1 MRVEQKIREFN
12 IDNLQQD
19 QMDELNN
26 LMSSVNNQW
35 GALKSSL
42 EQKFNFCRKIHD
54 QHNLEVENYE
64 EFGDLF
70 DQ

>member
-26 LMSSVNNQW
+26 IMSSVNNQW

-42 EQKFNFCRKIHD
+42 E
-54 QHNLEVENYE
+54 
-64 EFGDLF
+64 
-70 DQ
+70 